1 MSFIILILIY
11 NLFCIFM
18 LSTILLLLLLILV
31 LFRRQIL
38 SRLLLFFMGKLAK
51 KMQQQAMDLN
61 KEKQEYPKQ
70 KSSEEMGEYIDYEE
84 IE

>member
-38 SRLLLFFMGKLAK
+38 SRLLFFFMGKLAK

-61 KEKQEYPKQ
+61 KEKQENPKQ
-70 KSSEEMGEYIDYEE
+70 KSSEDMGEYIDYEE